1 MYLYI
6 DSREKRLGRQ
16 GKGVKGEGYGDMVK
30 KQPVLVQYSNI
41 MSAFYHLLSI

>member
-6 DSREKRLGRQ
+6 DSKEKRLGRQ

-30 KQPVLVQYSNI
+30 KQPVLVQYK
-41 MSAFYHLLSI
+41 AFVIFSLFRNK

>member
-6 DSREKRLGRQ
+6 DSKEKRLGRQ

-30 KQPVLVQYSNI
+30 TTSTGTI
-41 MSAFYHLLSI
+41 